1 MKGEKCSEEER
12 GEWREENAADDYMK
26 RDKKKGRE
34 KENMK
39 ERENM
44 LIGKRETYAGRMVQ
58 RKSLGREE
66 SQTQ

>member
-1 MKGEKCSEEER
+1 
-12 GEWREENAADDYMK
+12 
-26 RDKKKGRE
+26 
-34 KENMK
+34 MK

-44 LIGKRETYAGRMVQ
+44 LIGKRETSAGRMVQ